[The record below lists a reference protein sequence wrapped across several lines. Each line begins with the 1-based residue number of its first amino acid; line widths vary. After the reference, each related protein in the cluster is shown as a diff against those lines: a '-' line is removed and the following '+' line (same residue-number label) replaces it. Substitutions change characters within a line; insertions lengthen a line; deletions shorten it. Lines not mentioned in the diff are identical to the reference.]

1 MNNNDEEEMNNA
13 QEINRKRKN
22 NQDSNQDHSQ
32 ITTTKFSDEEENDM
46 LTLSLQFPPSRPR
59 PPPPVEKEL
68 PPAPPPPPPPRPLS
82 MQALLVQNQ
91 PQFPL
96 HLSAATHTLYGG
108 PPPPPPPTF
117 FPAADYTTQP
127 SSGTYLYRQQE
138 TTMTGPSSRSTRV
151 RRNPTQAPREGK
163 SETIPAPFP
172 WATTHRATV
181 HTLDYLVEKQILTVN
196 GDVQCKRCERQYE
209 MEFDLREKF
218 HEVGCYIVKNKCTMH
233 DRAPSR
239 WLNPNLPACKYCEQ
253 ENCVKPIIS
262 EKKKSINWLFLLL
275 GQMLGCCTLE
285 QLKYFCKHTKNHRTG
300 AKDRVLYLTYLGL
313 CKQLDPTG
321 PFDR

>member
-1 MNNNDEEEMNNA
+1 MNNINDEEEMNNER
-13 QEINRKRKN
+13 EINRKRKN
-22 NQDSNQDHSQ
+22 NQDSNSQDRSQ

-46 LTLSLQFPPSRPR
+46 LTLSLQFPPARPR
-59 PPPPVEKEL
+59 PMPLVEQQL
-68 PPAPPPPPPPRPLS
+68 PLAQPPPPPPPPLS
-82 MQALLVQNQ
+82 MQALLAQNP
-91 PQFPL
+91 PQFNI
-96 HLSAATHTLYGG
+96 HMSAAAATHALYGA
-108 PPPPPPPTF
+108 PTF
-117 FPAADYTTQP
+117 VPSDYTAP
-127 SSGTYLYRQQE
+127 SSGAYLFRQLE
-138 TTMTGPSSRSTRV
+138 TASAGPSSRSTRV

-181 HTLDYLVEKQILTVN
+181 HSLDFLVGKQIMTVA

-209 MEFDLREKF
+209 MEYDLREKF

-239 WLNPNLPACKYCEQ
+239 WLNPNLPACKFCEQ

-300 AKDRVLYLTYLGL
+300 AKDRVLYLSYLGL